1 MSWVV
6 QVAGMANP
14 NPKRYRQQGKY
25 MQGKQV
31 QRLLFLA
38 LFLFLLI
45 FVARLFSPFFSIL
58 LWAGLLYVIV
68 FPLYERVTRAKSSK
82 PMRSIC
88 RKLTAAAFSVF
99 TVLLVVVPLV
109 FLGSALVGQ
118 IRELVHAI
126 SSFLENHPDFFR
138 SLDDGGLALRIRDM
152 SGGLIDLTQ
161 IDLVRQ
167 LADTINAGASRF
179 LSISATLL
187 RDTVSFVV
195 SLAFLVFTLFFF
207 FVDGKDLILTF
218 INVIPIEKSYTAA
231 FLQVFRDV
239 TRNLF
244 RGYLL
249 VALYQG
255 TAAFLIFFCF
265 GVKGPLP
272 LGLFTAIAS
281 FIPMVGTTLVWGPVG
296 IAQIVSG
303 NVTGGIAMLILCFT
317 LVSGVDNLLRPLLIK
332 GGIKM
337 HPLLLF
343 FSIMGGLKLFG
354 MNGLIL
360 GPMLLMLFFT
370 GVELFNQAYGEKNS
384 NRKAKGEPREKPAD
398 SGDVAPRIEDAPV
411 RDEKPDNGNP

>member
-1 MSWVV
+1 
-6 QVAGMANP
+6 
-14 NPKRYRQQGKY
+14 

-68 FPLYERVTRAKSSK
+68 FPLYERVTRAKSPK
-82 PMRSIC
+82 PMNSVC

-384 NRKAKGEPREKPAD
+384 NRKAKGEPREKPAGA
-398 SGDVAPRIEDAPV
+398 GDTAPRIEDAPAQ
-411 RDEKPDNGNP
+411 DEKPDNGNP